1 MSSAANPTATGVK
14 VTASPHDPLAGR
26 FQIAVEQCD
35 VDDKKRL
42 VRYRTYWTKWMSWYR
57 YNTSEPHSIESQ
69 IHQMLFSD
77 LTYRAIVSVR
87 ESVVADVAISARSST
102 LAYLLDRGYLFSQVL
117 SLQKLLDDRKDV
129 ISVKRLLKDVR
140 EHRHL
145 ITREIYVAGDGHP
158 YDYNKWSE
166 TVDKT
171 NLMVE
176 MYGIDAP
183 GLFRFATSK
192 YLHGTFDLLSGK
204 QPIERTRKDVIPE
217 SIFKALETWIS
228 GPSAR
233 EITSIRHN
241 FIAHAANAIRL
252 GSLRFK
258 GVKLSQIDDLQR
270 AIVRVERALTD
281 HVLSIR
287 IARDVVPSPPL
298 GVFRGLDLPYFP
310 LRLICRC
317 IAAGTN

>member
-1 MSSAANPTATGVK
+1 
-14 VTASPHDPLAGR
+14 
-26 FQIAVEQCD
+26 
-35 VDDKKRL
+35 
-42 VRYRTYWTKWMSWYR
+42 
-57 YNTSEPHSIESQ
+57 
-69 IHQMLFSD
+69 
-77 LTYRAIVSVR
+77 
-87 ESVVADVAISARSST
+87 
-102 LAYLLDRGYLFSQVL
+102 
-117 SLQKLLDDRKDV
+117 
-129 ISVKRLLKDVR
+129 
-140 EHRHL
+140 
-145 ITREIYVAGDGHP
+145 
-158 YDYNKWSE
+158 
-166 TVDKT
+166 
-171 NLMVE
+171 MVE

-287 IARDVVPSPPL
+287 IARDVVPSAPL
-298 GVFRGLDLPYFP
+298 GVFRGLDLPYSP
-310 LRLICRC
+310 PQTDLSMHRRWNELSDERNQWKDDVLRDLTST
-317 IAAGTN
+317 AAKP